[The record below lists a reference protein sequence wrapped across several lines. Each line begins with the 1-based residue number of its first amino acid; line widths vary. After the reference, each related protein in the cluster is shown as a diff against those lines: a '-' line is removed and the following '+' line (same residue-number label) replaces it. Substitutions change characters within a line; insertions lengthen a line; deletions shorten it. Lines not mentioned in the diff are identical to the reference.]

1 MKIKDE
7 NTWLVQFE
15 LQTKWIDMA
24 GWKTQKW
31 TLSDIVFPIDKTQ
44 LSSAAYQLS
53 LDLHKDERA
62 DYRFNLNAKEP
73 KLFFI
78 LNFDEEEML
87 VPCKLTASQT
97 CAASF
102 HDAEGQIFSIPMPL
116 AVQVWMEAFMAR
128 HGEADDGRRK
138 NRKKGGKAH
147 G

>member
-7 NTWLVQFE
+7 NTWLVQFDLHVE
-15 LQTKWIDMA
+15 WIDMA
-24 GWKTQKW
+24 GWKTQRW
-31 TLSDIVFPIDKTQ
+31 ALSNVVFPINKAQ
-44 LSSAAYQLS
+44 LRTSTYQLP
-53 LDLHKDERA
+53 LDLFKDERA

-78 LNFDEEEML
+78 FNLDDDEVL
-87 VPCKLTASQT
+87 KPIKLTASQT

-102 HDAEGQIFSIPMPL
+102 HDGEGQIFSIPMPL
-116 AVQVWMEAFMAR
+116 AVQAWMEAFMGR

-138 NRKKGGKAH
+138 KRKGGKAH

>member
-7 NTWLVQFE
+7 NTWLVQFD
-15 LQTKWIDMA
+15 LQVEDIEIS
-24 GWKTQKW
+24 GWKTQRW
-31 TLSDIVFPIDKTQ
+31 ALSDIVFPISKAQ
-44 LSSAAYQLS
+44 LSAAAYQLP
-53 LDLHKDERA
+53 LHLYKDERA

-78 LNFDEEEML
+78 FNSVQDEML
-87 VPCKLTASQT
+87 KPVKLTAAQS

-128 HGEADDGRRK
+128 HGEAESGLRK
-138 NRKKGGKAH
+138 KRKGGKAH